1 MHSVLSPSQLQLLH
15 HLVIAEIPSP
25 DAIAAAVRG
34 LDQESSADDVQTLS
48 WMGLLE
54 VKGEGLVITPRGKAA
69 YFEAEC
75 TTLGE
80 RLIEVSAFA
89 DELQRRTPSLSPE
102 MHALRQLAEGAWS
115 GTEAV
120 AYVERWA
127 KEH

>member
-1 MHSVLSPSQLQLLH
+1 
-15 HLVIAEIPSP
+15 
-25 DAIAAAVRG
+25 
-34 LDQESSADDVQTLS
+34 
-48 WMGLLE
+48 MGLLE
-54 VKGEGLVITPRGKAA
+54 VTGEGLVITPRGKAA

-75 TTLGE
+75 TRLEE
-80 RLIEVSAFA
+80 RLVEVSVFA

-115 GTEAV
+115 GTEAA